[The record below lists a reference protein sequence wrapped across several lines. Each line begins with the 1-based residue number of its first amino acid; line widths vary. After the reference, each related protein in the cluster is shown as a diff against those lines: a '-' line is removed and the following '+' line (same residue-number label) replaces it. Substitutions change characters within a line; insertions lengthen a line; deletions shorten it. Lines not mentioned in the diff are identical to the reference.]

1 MGKGQID
8 KTQFLA
14 VLVIFSVICKSS
26 VVNYHIWMSTGLFLE
41 KNDKNMLILIAMVI
55 FVTVSDTMINQVADY
70 LASQLVSE
78 FGISL
83 FIFFAIVFGFSQ
95 YILLRYIK
103 RKIAYMYSS
112 STSMTAEDVKNVK
125 VSRL

>member
-112 STSMTAEDVKNVK
+112 STSMTAED
-125 VSRL
+125 